1 MEENVTLV
9 QDTIAQVHDSL
20 AQVAD
25 TVQTVAAEATHAAA
39 EAGLFQMPA
48 WMMIPFGI
56 MLLMIA
62 IAPLIAEHWWEKNSH
77 KLFVS
82 LLLAVPVAIYM
93 IVNGHEVFN
102 IDEKGVAST
111 LLENLEHT
119 IMGDYVPF
127 IILLLTLFVITGGIH
142 VSGDIK
148 AKPWINTSFLGLGWL
163 LASIM
168 GTTGAAMLLIR
179 PLITTNQQ
187 RKYKVH
193 TILFFIALV
202 ANCGGVLTPLGDP
215 PLFMLFLRGADFIW
229 FLSLWKQWL
238 FVGAI
243 LMMIYYAL
251 DSYFYK
257 KEDWTALSA
266 DSRER
271 TKIKIGGGVNFIYL
285 LGVIATVA
293 FVNPG
298 FIPALKAHDAPF
310 WLAHLRDIILILLA
324 FLSLYTTKKKVRYDL
339 NKYSW
344 APIVEVAYLFLGI
357 FVTMAPALIYLG
369 QLASA
374 GKLPITDTWHF
385 YYATGAL
392 SSFLD
397 NTPTAV
403 AFHGMAKSLSPEI
416 LNANFA
422 NWAPGVAGIPE
433 ILLTAISL
441 AAVFFGSMTYIGN
454 GPNFM
459 VKAIAEESGIKM
471 PSFFGYMIKFS
482 LVVLLPV
489 YILVQ
494 LIFL

>member
-1 MEENVTLV
+1 
-9 QDTIAQVHDSL
+9 
-20 AQVAD
+20 
-25 TVQTVAAEATHAAA
+25 
-39 EAGLFQMPA
+39 MPWWA
-48 WMMIPFGI
+48 MIPFGI

-62 IAPLIAEHWWEKNSH
+62 IGPLIAEHWWEKNKN
-77 KLFVS
+77 KLIVS
-82 LLLAVPVAIYM
+82 LVLGIPTAIYM
-93 IVNGHEVFN
+93 LSKGMVHE
-102 IDEKGVAST
+102 
-111 LLENLEHT
+111 LEHT

-168 GTTGAAMLLIR
+168 GTTGAACLLIR
-179 PLITTNQQ
+179 PIITTNQQ
-187 RKYKVH
+187 REHKVH

-215 PLFMLFLRGADFIW
+215 PLFMLYLRGAEFTW
-229 FLSLWKQWL
+229 FLGLWKQWL
-238 FVGAI
+238 FTGAI
-243 LMMIYYAL
+243 LMLIYFLL
-251 DSYFYK
+251 DTYYYK
-257 KEDWTALSA
+257 KEHWTALSA
-266 DSRER
+266 DAREQ

-285 LGVIATVA
+285 LGVMATVA
-293 FVNPG
+293 FVNAS
-298 FIPALKAHDAPF
+298 FIPAIGEAHAPF
-310 WLAHLRDIILILLA
+310 WLVHLRDIILLLLMG
-324 FLSLYTTKKKVRYDL
+324 LSLFTTKKKVRYDL
-339 NKYSW
+339 NKYTW

-357 FVTMAPALIYLG
+357 FITMAPALTYLG

-374 GKLPITDTWHF
+374 GNLPLTETWHY

-403 AFHGMAKSLSPEI
+403 AFHSMAQNLDPAI

-422 NWAPGVAGIPE
+422 GWAPGVAGVPE

-441 AAVFFGSMTYIGN
+441 GAVFFGAMTYIGN

-482 LVVLLPV
+482 LIVLLPV